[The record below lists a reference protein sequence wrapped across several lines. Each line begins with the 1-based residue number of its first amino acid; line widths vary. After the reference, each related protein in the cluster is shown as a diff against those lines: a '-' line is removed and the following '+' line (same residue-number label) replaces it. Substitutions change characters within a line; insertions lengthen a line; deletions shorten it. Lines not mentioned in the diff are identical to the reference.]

1 MGVNSVW
8 AVKKTSGFLFAPC
21 LFETDSSGVTKM
33 DINGQS
39 CQWIPSVVDSH
50 QNRQLTLP

>member
-33 DINGQS
+33 EINGQS